1 MMIEIS
7 QWILDSGKA
16 VWGFLSS
23 LECVTVLALLCV
35 SVIVMVISI
44 RRSQIK
50 SVSLS
55 LPFKLGS
62 VVFDTTPTDR
72 IIAWKAYV
80 QLVTRKAALPFDEEH
95 DSIEDV
101 YASLYSLF
109 DMTRDLL
116 SDLPPKT
123 FQKPSRLSTLLS
135 RVFLAPKTSQKP
147 DELST
152 LLLRILNDG
161 LRPHLTRWQSDF
173 RTWIGNARKKDEF
186 MSMSPV
192 GLQKRYPRYSSLV
205 ENLKDTNTQLS
216 ELADGLYL
224 IARGKSP
231 RTLEQPKVKPE
242 APQNSKIEERG

>member
-1 MMIEIS
+1 MMLEIS
-7 QWILDSGKA
+7 QWVLDSGKA

-23 LECVTVLALLCV
+23 LECVTVQVLLPALLCV
-35 SVIVMVISI
+35 FVLVMVISI

-109 DMTRDLL
+109 NATRDLL
-116 SDLPPKT
+116 SDLPPKN
-123 FQKPSRLSTLLS
+123 FQN
-135 RVFLAPKTSQKP
+135 P
-147 DELST
+147 DGISAQ
-152 LLLRILNDG
+152 LLRILNDG

-205 ENLKDTNTQLS
+205 EDLKDTNTELS

-224 IARGKSP
+224 RSLFK
-231 RTLEQPKVKPE
+231 TLLLGRV
-242 APQNSKIEERG
+242 A

>member
-1 MMIEIS
+1 MMLEIS
-7 QWILDSGKA
+7 QWVLDSGKA

-23 LECVTVLALLCV
+23 LECVTVQILLPALLCV
-35 SVIVMVISI
+35 FVLVMVISI

-109 DMTRDLL
+109 NATRDLL
-116 SDLPPKT
+116 SDLPPKN
-123 FQKPSRLSTLLS
+123 FQN
-135 RVFLAPKTSQKP
+135 P
-147 DELST
+147 DGISAQ
-152 LLLRILNDG
+152 LLRILNDG

-205 ENLKDTNTQLS
+205 EDLKDTNTELS

-231 RTLEQPKVKPE
+231 RTLKQPKVKPE
-242 APQNSKIEERG
+242 PPQNSKIEERG